1 VATTTREPELT
12 PIKSSRLTRRGVL
25 LGLSGPQLV
34 MASLASGTLIIG
46 LYIGAVVM
54 TFPIILFFAALA
66 FVGIGGRKLIEWA
79 PIGARWLWRSAGGQL
94 LYRRRVVKPRPAG
107 TLALP
112 GDAARLRQ
120 WVDPETGAVM
130 VHDPHAATLTAIVGV
145 SHPAFVLLDP
155 AEQERRVVSW
165 GRVLA
170 TACRSGR
177 ISSVQVMER
186 TLPDSGKGLADWWEQ
201 HGNRSGSWASTT
213 YGELV
218 DRAGPAGERHAST
231 VSISL
236 DMKVAGRAIRAAG
249 GGMRGAAAVLR
260 QEMATMLAALRSA
273 DLSPGDWLTPGDLA
287 LILRSAYDPAVAGA
301 LERQGD
307 IGRDLATAGPVAV
320 TEAWGSLR
328 SDSAHHCVLWISE
341 WPRSL
346 VYPGFLAPL
355 LLSSGI
361 RRTFTLLYTPMR
373 TDRAARDIRKK
384 KTEYISDAAQRQKI
398 GQIEDAQQTAEYQ
411 DVLQQ
416 EADLTAGHGVLRATV
431 RRRQRQRPRRTR
443 ARRRGDRTGRD
454 TGVLRDAADLGPA
467 GSGLRDLSTPAV
479 PIRVA
484 REGPEHLTDHG
495 HPRSEFNWV
504 VVGAEFSPELAEVL
518 EARQRRRLCQ
528 IDDAPDDRMHHLG
541 VATLHRLIKPR
552 EHLGIGLGP
561 FLEDSIEVELQDTLG
576 RPNPIDLNVFFSCN
590 RSALCRLSLTDLAI
604 LACCSDD
611 LV

>member
-1 VATTTREPELT
+1 VSTSSSAEPSLT
-12 PIKSSRLTRRGVL
+12 PIKFSRLTKRGIL

-34 MASLASGTLIIG
+34 MAGLAAGTLIFG
-46 LYIGAVVM
+46 LYLGSVIM
-54 TFPIILFFAALA
+54 TFPIILLFVVLG
-66 FVGIGGRKLIEWA
+66 FVGIGGRRIIEWG
-79 PIGARWLWRSAGGQL
+79 PIGARWAWRSTGGQL

-130 VHDPHAATLTAIVGV
+130 VHDPHGATLTTIVGV

-177 ISSVQVMER
+177 LASVQVMER

-201 HGNRSGSWASTT
+201 HGNRGETWASTT

-231 VSISL
+231 ISIAL
-236 DMKVAGRAIRAAG
+236 DIKTAGRAIRAAG
-249 GGMRGAAAVLR
+249 GGNRGAAAVLR

-273 DLSPGDWLTPGDLA
+273 DLSPTDWLTPGDLA

-301 LERQGD
+301 LERHGD
-307 IGRDLATAGPVAV
+307 IGRNLATAGPVAV
-320 TEAWGSLR
+320 TESWGSLR

-346 VYPGFLAPL
+346 VFPGFLAPL

-416 EADLTAGHGVLRATV
+416 EADLTAGHGVLRCTGLVAV
-431 RRRQRQRPRRTR
+431 SASDPDELE
-443 ARRRGDRTGRD
+443 RG
-454 TGVLRDAADLGPA
+454 VAAIEQA
-467 GSGLRDLSTPAV
+467 AIQASCET
-479 PIRVA
+479 
-484 REGPEHLTDHG
+484 
-495 HPRSEFNWV
+495 
-504 VVGAEFSPELAEVL
+504 
-518 EARQRRRLCQ
+518 RRLWGQ
-528 IDDAPDDRMHHLG
+528 QAQAFA
-541 VATLHRLIKPR
+541 VA
-552 EHLGIGLGP
+552 
-561 FLEDSIEVELQDTLG
+561 
-576 RPNPIDLNVFFSCN
+576 
-590 RSALCRLSLTDLAI
+590 ALPLSRT
-604 LACCSDD
+604 
-611 LV
+611 V